1 MATEKSAPRTTA
13 YHSKLAKAE
22 TLLVL
27 ALLTDLV
34 INPWLYSQP
43 SIPLV
48 GKTLIKMAFIVGLFG
63 PVQNLLTRGVERLL
77 KTTRAVT
84 ESVFSLPRMLIHTC
98 ILAALFMSFYYSMYH
113 RMPWADLSFAQGR
126 TRAHSESR

>member
-1 MATEKSAPRTTA
+1 MPTGKLTPRSTA

-34 INPWLYSQP
+34 INPWLFSQP
-43 SIPLV
+43 SIPLAA
-48 GKTLIKMAFIVGLFG
+48 KTLIKMGFIVGMFG
-63 PVQNLLTRGVERLL
+63 PVQSLLTRGIERLL
-77 KTTRAVT
+77 KATRTVK

-98 ILAALFMSFYYSMYH
+98 ILGVLFMSFFWSMYH
-113 RMPWADLSFAQGR
+113 RMPWADVSFVQNR
-126 TRAHSESR
+126 TRVHSEAR